1 MGGGSAPGPQ
11 IGLANSNRVD
21 DGTLARV
28 ESPAPGAVGVDA
40 PAPVP
45 DAAGAALGE
54 GVVSYASRHLGH
66 HVPNG
71 QCFALADQ
79 ALRDAGARSAADYG
93 EVLPDGDYIWG
104 VEVGLAN
111 LRAGDIVQF
120 RDYLCTVTTV
130 TQTDSA
136 TDTDERV
143 QERRHHTA
151 IVERVGPDGAVTVLE
166 QNSPAGSPVVRTPL
180 FFRNGRTESGGRT
193 TTVTVN
199 GTLWF
204 YRPQP
209 RS

>member
-11 IGLANSNRVD
+11 DAPSGADAID
-21 DGTLARV
+21 DGTLARIG
-28 ESPAPGAVGVDA
+28 SPAPGAVGVDA

-45 DAAGAALGE
+45 SAAGGAIGAS
-54 GVVSYASRHLGH
+54 VVSYASHRLGRR
-66 HVPNG
+66 VPDG
-71 QCFALADQ
+71 QCFALADR
-79 ALRDAGARSAADYG
+79 ALRYAGARSAADYG

-111 LRAGDIVQF
+111 LRPGDVVQF
-120 RDYLCTVTTV
+120 RDYSCTVTTV
-130 TQTDSA
+130 TRTDSA
-136 TDTDERV
+136 TTTDDRV

-151 IVERVGPDGAVTVLE
+151 IVERAGPDDAVAVLE
-166 QNSPAGSPVVRTPL
+166 QNSPPGSPVVRTQL
-180 FFRNGRTESGGRT
+180 FFRSGRTESDGRT

-204 YRPQP
+204 YTPQP

>member
-1 MGGGSAPGPQ
+1 MGGGSTPGPQ
-11 IGLANSNRVD
+11 DGLVNSSAID

-28 ESPAPGAVGVDA
+28 GSPAPGAVGVDA

-93 EVLPDGDYIWG
+93 EILPDGDYIWG
-104 VEVGLAN
+104 AEVSLAN
-111 LRAGDIVQF
+111 LRPGDIVQF
-120 RDYLCTVTTV
+120 RDYRCTVTTV
-130 TQTDSA
+130 TESDTA
-136 TDTDERV
+136 TNIDEVV
-143 QERRHHTA
+143 QERLHHTA
-151 IVERVGPDGAVTVLE
+151 IVERVGPDGAVMVLE
-166 QNSPAGSPVVRTPL
+166 QNSPSGAPVVRTPL
-180 FFRNGRTESGGRT
+180 FFRSGRTEGRGRT
-193 TTVTVN
+193 ATVAVS

>member
-1 MGGGSAPGPQ
+1 MGGGSTPGPQ
-11 IGLANSNRVD
+11 NGLVNSNAID

-28 ESPAPGAVGVDA
+28 GSPAPGAVGVDA

-45 DAAGAALGE
+45 GATGAALGE

-71 QCFALADQ
+71 QCFALADA
-79 ALRDAGARSAADYG
+79 ALREVGARSAADYG
-93 EVLPDGDYIWG
+93 EILPDGDYIWG
-104 VEVGLAN
+104 VEVSLAN
-111 LRAGDIVQF
+111 LRPGDIVQF
-120 RDYLCTVTTV
+120 RDYRCTVTTV
-130 TQTDSA
+130 TRTDSA
-136 TDTDERV
+136 TDTDEQV

-151 IVERVGPDGAVTVLE
+151 IVERVGSEGDVTVLE
-166 QNSPAGSPVVRTPL
+166 QNSPSGSPVVRMPL
-180 FFRNGRTESGGRT
+180 FFRSGRTESGGRT
-193 TTVTVN
+193 TTVAVN